1 MRTVLKHPTITP
13 TVAELAA
20 AFARRGVTVAFG
32 HRAKIA
38 KQFWRRS
45 RSLVQCRG
53 VGIVLVEQKLTVA
66 LEISGRVTI
75 TSHGKIVMKVRPTS
89 YALVRMSG
97 ANGWR
102 YDACA

>member
-1 MRTVLKHPTITP
+1 MKR
-13 TVAELAA
+13 
-20 AFARRGVTVAFG
+20 
-32 HRAKIA
+32 
-38 KQFWRRS
+38 
-45 RSLVQCRG
+45 RG

-75 TSHGKIVMKVRPTS
+75 MGHGKIVTKVRPTS
-89 YALVRMSG
+89 CALVRTSG